1 LRDPGGK
8 KKGGRIWFRLV
19 TFSGIQATEE
29 LDDESSG
36 GGIPLKF

>member
-1 LRDPGGK
+1 MAK
-8 KKGGRIWFRLV
+8 KRVAESGSWFRLV